1 MRSRRKWTI
10 RLFPISSAFTHSFS
24 PSNSLFLLHI
34 CQVHGFQGGIAE
46 HILKFRAKSE
56 RCRDS
61 GRAARVTWAPVVS
74 GTRVKSILYIC
85 NLLPQLLTR
94 AAVQVKSITST
105 CAPPSPSSPP
115 HPHSTT
121 AVTVGLEWGWNT
133 TVSPH
138 QHATTCSQ
146 SLLCRL
152 SLSRN
157 GGNENCLQSR
167 NSRWC
172 PLLQLQPSQHQQCC
186 YKFYFGGEAD
196 CVFET

>member
-1 MRSRRKWTI
+1 MRSRRQWTM
-10 RLFPISSAFTHSFS
+10 RLFPIPSAFTHSFS
-24 PSNSLFLLHI
+24 PSNPLFLLHI

-74 GTRVKSILYIC
+74 GRAFSTFVTFYPKNQPTTYSRSCTSKIHYLYLC
-85 NLLPQLLTR
+85 
-94 AAVQVKSITST
+94 
-105 CAPPSPSSPP
+105 PPSPPPLNHRGHCWVGVGVKYNSKSPP
-115 HPHSTT
+115 PCHH
-121 AVTVGLEWGWNT
+121 
-133 TVSPH
+133 
-138 QHATTCSQ
+138 
-146 SLLCRL
+146 LLTIFIVPSL